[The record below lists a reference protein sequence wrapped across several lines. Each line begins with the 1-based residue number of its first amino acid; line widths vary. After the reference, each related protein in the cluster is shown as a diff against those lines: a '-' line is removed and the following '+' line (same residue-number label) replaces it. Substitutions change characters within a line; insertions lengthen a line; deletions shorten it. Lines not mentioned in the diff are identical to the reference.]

1 MALLRNL
8 MLAALLAG
16 TATPLAAQTATAAK
30 PAKAVAAATPAPAA
44 KPVLDPDAAA
54 ALDRM
59 GAYLRTQKNFDIH
72 VESSMDTILNNG
84 QRIQQD
90 RTVDYAVQGPD
101 RLIARF
107 EGPNGVVTANYDGA
121 AFTVAGQDGY
131 YAQAPLTGSIS
142 NLLSKAYTAY
152 GIDFPLQD
160 LFRWGD
166 ASSVTE
172 KPTEGFKVGSAKVGG
187 VLTDHYAFR
196 QPGVDFQ
203 IWIDQGDKPLP
214 RKMVITSLE
223 DPAQPQYTATLRWD
237 LSPRRTD
244 GQFTFK
250 PAPGAKQIR
259 FRSEPAAK

>member
-8 MLAALLAG
+8 ILAAAV
-16 TATPLAAQTATAAK
+16 ASAAAPLAAQAATPAK
-30 PAKAVAAATPAPAA
+30 PAKAVAAPAPAA
-44 KPVLDPDAAA
+44 APALDPAAAA

-59 GAYLRTQKNFDIH
+59 GAYLRTLKNFDVH
-72 VESSMDTILNNG
+72 VESTSDTILNNG
-84 QRIQQD
+84 QRIQLD
-90 RTVDYAVQGPD
+90 RMVDYAVQTPN
-101 RLIARF
+101 RLTARL
-107 EGPNGVVTANYDGA
+107 EGPQGVVNANYDGA
-121 AFTVAGQDGY
+121 AFTVAGEDGY

-166 ASSVTE
+166 ASSVTD
-172 KPTEGFKVGSAKVGG
+172 KPTEGFRIGTSRVGG
-187 VLTDHYAFR
+187 VVTEHYAFR

-203 IWIDQGDKPLP
+203 IWIEQGDKPLP
-214 RKMVITSLE
+214 RKMVITSLT
-223 DPAQPQYTATLRWD
+223 DAAQPQYTALIRWD

-259 FRSEPAAK
+259 FRDEPAAK

>member
-8 MLAALLAG
+8 ILAAVVAG
-16 TATPLAAQTATAAK
+16 TATPLAAQAATPAK
-30 PAKAVAAATPAPAA
+30 PAKAVATPAPAA
-44 KPVLDPDAAA
+44 KPALDPDAAA

-59 GAYLRTQKNFDIH
+59 GAYLRTLKNFDIH
-72 VESSMDTILNNG
+72 VESSSDTILNNG
-84 QRIQQD
+84 QRIQLD
-90 RTVDYAVQGPD
+90 RTVDYAVQMPN
-101 RLIARF
+101 RLTARL
-107 EGPNGVVTANYDGA
+107 EGPQGVVNATYDGA

-131 YAQAPLTGSIS
+131 YAQAPMTGSIG

-187 VLTDHYAFR
+187 VMADHDAFR

-223 DPAQPQYTATLRWD
+223 DAAQPQYTALVNWK
-237 LSPRRTD
+237 LNPGRTD
-244 GQFTFK
+244 SQFTFK

>member
-8 MLAALLAG
+8 ILAAAVAG
-16 TATPLAAQTATAAK
+16 AAAPLAAQA
-30 PAKAVAAATPAPAA
+30 APAA
-44 KPVLDPDAAA
+44 KPSKAPAAAPAAAPALDPDAAA

-59 GAYLRTQKNFDIH
+59 GAYLRTLKSFDIH
-72 VESSMDTILNNG
+72 VESSTDIILNNG
-84 QRIQQD
+84 QRIQVD
-90 RTVDYAVQGPD
+90 RTVDYAVQMPN
-101 RLIARF
+101 RLTARL
-107 EGPNGVVTANYDGA
+107 EGPQGVVNATYDGA

-131 YAQAPLTGSIS
+131 YAQAPMTGSIG

-187 VLTDHYAFR
+187 FLTDHYAFR

-223 DPAQPQYTATLRWD
+223 DAAQPQYTALVNWK
-237 LSPRRTD
+237 LNPGRTD
-244 GQFTFK
+244 SQFTFK

-259 FRSEPAAK
+259 FRDEPVAK